1 MKIECVWNNYPLLE
15 IFFARENSHS
25 VRPVV
30 KNKVRPLA
38 SAQPAWL
45 DGEERN
51 SGEDGSWASL

>member
-15 IFFARENSHS
+15 IFFAKENSHS

-38 SAQPAWL
+38 STQPAWL
-45 DGEERN
+45 DGFHIKTN
-51 SGEDGSWASL
+51 GAFGLSIG